1 MAQLVTQVGSRSYSM
16 TQPGS
21 QVGRAATWRGQ
32 HAKHPAQTCPAPGEP
47 STTCKPFIQRTSRGR
62 GKKKNLEKTL
72 SNPVMRWEG
81 SLAMCGFWTVVELQL
96 GKEEDWSQTFY
107 QCQPDL
113 NTQAG
118 GASRWQAKAP
128 GLDGSSGGAS
138 ATTAPSSPRPL
149 LTGHSPPGSH

>member
-1 MAQLVTQVGSRSYSM
+1 MQSILPS
-16 TQPGS
+16 
-21 QVGRAATWRGQ
+21 
-32 HAKHPAQTCPAPGEP
+32 PAQPQVNQVQPASHSFRGPAGEEV
-47 STTCKPFIQRTSRGR
+47 
-62 GKKKNLEKTL
+62 KKKNLEKTL